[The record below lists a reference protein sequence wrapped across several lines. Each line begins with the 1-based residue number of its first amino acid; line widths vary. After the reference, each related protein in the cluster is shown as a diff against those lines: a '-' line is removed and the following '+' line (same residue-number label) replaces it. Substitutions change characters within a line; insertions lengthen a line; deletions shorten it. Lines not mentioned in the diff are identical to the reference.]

1 METCLPHS
9 GQAVR
14 LGITGAPGVGKSTF
28 VEALGAYIMRE
39 RAEKVAVL
47 AIDPSSPV
55 TGGSILGDKTRMPR
69 LSAGEGAFVRPSPSG
84 AYAGGVAAKTREA
97 ILLCEAAGFQNVLVE
112 TVGAGQSEV
121 AVASMVD
128 FFLLLMLAGAGD
140 ELQGIKRG
148 VLELADLV
156 AFNKAD
162 GENKIR
168 SEAARKQLEGA
179 LALFPAQANGWKP
192 PVFACSA
199 RTGEGIPEIFSAVLD
214 HRSRAIAS
222 GDFERKRREQARAAM
237 FAAIRAALSDA
248 FFANP
253 AVRAQLPG
261 LERAVLEGSLS
272 SHAAAH
278 QLLALWNAGSNG
290 PP

>member
-1 METCLPHS
+1 M
-9 GQAVR
+9 
-14 LGITGAPGVGKSTF
+14 
-28 VEALGAYIMRE
+28 
-39 RAEKVAVL
+39 AEKIAVL
-47 AIDPSSPV
+47 AIDPSSPL

-69 LSAGEGAFVRPSPSG
+69 LSGADEAFVRPSPSG
-84 AYAGGVAAKTREA
+84 TSLGGVAAKTREA
-97 ILLCEAAGFQNVLVE
+97 ILLCEAAGFQNVIVE
-112 TVGAGQSEV
+112 TVGAGQAEV

-162 GENKIR
+162 GDNKLR

-192 PVFACSA
+192 PVVTCSA
-199 RTGEGIPEIFSAVLD
+199 RTGAGISEIFAAVLD
-214 HRSRAIAS
+214 HRSRTIAS
-222 GDFERKRREQARAAM
+222 GDFDRKRREQAREAM
-237 FAAIRAALSDA
+237 FAAVRRSLGEA
-248 FFANP
+248 FFASP
-253 AVRAQLPG
+253 DVRAQLPD
-261 LERAVLEGSLS
+261 LERDVMAGTP
-272 SHAAAH
+272 
-278 QLLALWNAGSNG
+278 QLLCRGAPTTCALERRGENLVIVGL